1 MKNIILF
8 LLILLKVPNQISSEI
23 KIQFKRKWINDFSN
37 EKKII
42 NNLMINDLITKI
54 KIGTPPQEI
63 NLSLHF
69 KDFITYILGNECI
82 TECPKFNEKNS
93 KTHLIIKKNIIYS
106 YSGFEEGSISNETI
120 NIGDN
125 NINNF
130 QFILANKL
138 RQDNFFSTTE
148 YGVIGLNEKLQRA
161 NLDLEEINFIK
172 QLKNQNLIDS
182 YTFSIKYINE
192 NDGEL
197 IIGNYPHEYDKIFKE
212 ENIIEIYSHKISDN
226 GEWGIMFDN
235 ITSGDFEID
244 KIEKSYSSLIYL
256 ENGVFFSNKE
266 YQNIINQQF
275 FLKYLNSKNCI
286 IQEFLDY
293 QIYICDNTINK
304 KAFPSLKF
312 HLKAI
317 HFIFEFNFNDLFYEY
332 NHKNYFLVFFTNSSF
347 WKIGKQMFKKYRLS
361 FNQDKRTISFYGNDT
376 KNNNHYFLK
385 FIFLLILGVII
396 IILLINLR
404 NKKLIK
410 LFKNK
415 RIKAEELLEDEIN
428 L

>member
-23 KIQFKRKWINDFSN
+23 IIQFKRKWSNDFSN

-172 QLKNQNLIDS
+172 QLKNQNLID
-182 YTFSIKYINE
+182 
-192 NDGEL
+192 
-197 IIGNYPHEYDKIFKE
+197 
-212 ENIIEIYSHKISDN
+212 
-226 GEWGIMFDN
+226 
-235 ITSGDFEID
+235 
-244 KIEKSYSSLIYL
+244 
-256 ENGVFFSNKE
+256 
-266 YQNIINQQF
+266 
-275 FLKYLNSKNCI
+275 
-286 IQEFLDY
+286 
-293 QIYICDNTINK
+293 
-304 KAFPSLKF
+304 
-312 HLKAI
+312 
-317 HFIFEFNFNDLFYEY
+317 
-332 NHKNYFLVFFTNSSF
+332 
-347 WKIGKQMFKKYRLS
+347 
-361 FNQDKRTISFYGNDT
+361 
-376 KNNNHYFLK
+376 
-385 FIFLLILGVII
+385 
-396 IILLINLR
+396 
-404 NKKLIK
+404 
-410 LFKNK
+410 
-415 RIKAEELLEDEIN
+415 
-428 L
+428 